1 MKYILV
7 ILISYTIGCFSS
19 AYIIG
24 KLFENIDIRDYGS
37 GNVGATNALRVMGAK
52 LGAFTFVLD
61 ILKGIVAVLLGN
73 YLLGDIGALLGGLF
87 AVVGHDWPI
96 FIGFKGG
103 KGIATSIGSLLVLY
117 GPIIF
122 IPIAITLIIIAISKY
137 VSLGSISFLILTPIT
152 YLILGRPFQKE
163 YLLIAIV
170 LAVIGII
177 RHKEN
182 IKRLIKNEEN
192 KLNLSR

>member
-163 YLLIAIV
+163 YLLISIV

>member
-152 YLILGRPFQKE
+152 YLILGRPFQKG
-163 YLLIAIV
+163 YLLISVV

-192 KLNLSR
+192 RLNLSR

>member
-24 KLFENIDIRDYGS
+24 KLFENIDIRDFGS

-52 LGAFTFVLD
+52 LGAFTFILD
-61 ILKGIVAVLLGN
+61 ILKGIVAVFLGN

-103 KGIATSIGSLLVLY
+103 KGISTSIGSLLVLY

-122 IPIAITLIIIAISKY
+122 IPITITLIIIAFSKY

-163 YLLIAIV
+163 YLLISIV

>member
-163 YLLIAIV
+163 YLLISIV

-192 KLNLSR
+192 RLNLSR